1 MMIVQNFSEFRDV
14 KVNLSHDLI
23 LSNIKNKSVL
33 GTISTILILKVTLNK
48 SRYSLYMNLKIVLLI
63 FVVTLSSGIT
73 NDSYW
78 QS

>member
-23 LSNIKNKSVL
+23 LSNMKNKSVL
-33 GTISTILILKVTLNK
+33 GTTSTILILKVTLNK